1 MRNEVFMKK
10 AIMESI
16 QSQRPKQADSPAI
29 AMAVLDT
36 QGIVLSASASVADF
50 IATTPKDFVGKSV
63 FEFIHPDDHPLAI
76 TKLSDAFR
84 YGDIDGVRVRMLHR
98 DGTYHN
104 VICSAQMHGEVAHLV
119 VQDPLVIRDY
129 LARTTADDVHMRI
142 LSAAANEAVWIFDI
156 KAREFTYIS
165 EHFQDICG
173 YTQDEMYKS
182 QWDQILSPDFD
193 ALRAEIY
200 DGRYF
205 RKNIADDHV
214 AVRNYDGRM
223 IHKDGHFVPTETILS
238 FRVNASGKD
247 EVVGLT
253 RIVAKQVQRAKNK
266 HQYTTDILTGL
277 PNRNAIATLIE
288 ESNKSKTTCQNVA
301 IINLDQFRLVNESL
315 GRDFADE
322 TLINVS
328 RALTDSVGAMGKAF
342 RYGGDEF
349 MIISECMDKEDI
361 IECLKGVLVA
371 VNFPIQYQGKVLF
384 LTATAGVAFGSDKQ
398 SLHTTIE
405 QAIAALK
412 IAKKKRTKFVVYS
425 DNINDNQARSAL
437 LTQSLQT
444 ALANNEFEL
453 YYQPVFDLRTGKV
466 SQAEALL
473 RWNHPTLGRV
483 APLEFIP
490 IAERTRLI
498 IPMTDWVINEAC
510 RQLVEWQAKGIRNLI
525 VSVNLSIVSFL
536 YKGRQ
541 VVNQFSD
548 AVKRHNILPSQIK
561 IEVTEST
568 LLNDVDDVVDVMS
581 QLKTLG
587 FQLALDD
594 FGTGYSTFGYVKDLP
609 LNITKLDR
617 SLIVD
622 LEHSNKSQKI
632 VQSLITIVHGLGLEV
647 VTEGVETTA
656 QYEMLKSFGC
666 DYVQGFLLSRP
677 LPANAFYDYYV
688 NVTKVGEQ
696 GLLKHERME
705 RLIPVQEEQKPTVV
719 FEQDHILKEKR
730 RYQQLIN
737 EYNAL
742 HNLLAEVSTLFIRLD
757 SNNINQRIQR
767 ALELAG
773 NYVQADRVYIF
784 NYDFDKQT
792 TDNTFE
798 WCAPGTSAQIQELQG
813 VPLEAIP
820 EWVNAHVAGETIYIP
835 DVFDLLESNNIRQ
848 ILEPQGVKS
857 LMTLP
862 MMSGKGCYG
871 FIGFDSVTKH
881 HTYSEFEQRI
891 LQELSNLI
899 LVAIERHEEHQ
910 RLLAEQELFAATLL
924 SVEEGVVLTD
934 TKGVITHFNNQF
946 MEVLDRHAA
955 DVKGQPLASII
966 TLREQTTQQV
976 IHLPLERL
984 LSGDLRQ
991 MNYSSVCLE
1000 VGQHLCHHTTVHFS
1014 TIYDHR
1020 AQVRGLTVTFRRED
1034 ESQWAEAQLKRMQSI
1049 EMDMFCSYDKDAR
1062 FLRVN
1067 QRMADVLGYRV
1078 DQLIGKNFYELIHSE
1093 DLNATHQAVED
1104 IANMKS
1110 VTGFI
1115 NRYRHHDGHF
1125 VYIEWHAQLGNDGI
1139 GYASARDVSD
1149 LITKES
1155 RLTYLLKTDYRTNL
1169 PNRRAT
1175 EEKIREIGQ
1184 SSESYPLYLIKIE
1197 LTQLLNFSLLGQRV
1211 EADHLVGQFITAV
1224 NKCLPKETFIGR
1236 WSGNEFLVLLPNSTI
1251 QIAME
1256 YRAKLLNYPC
1266 RDEGVIV
1273 GDWAHIGIG
1282 LATSLNE
1289 IAKAIELAS
1298 V

>member
-1 MRNEVFMKK
+1 MKK
-10 AIMESI
+10 QIGDEI
-16 QSQRPKQADSPAI
+16 QSQRPKNTDTPAV
-29 AMAVLDT
+29 AMAVIDT
-36 QGIVLSASASVADF
+36 QGIVISASTSIVDF
-50 IATTPKDFVGKSV
+50 IATTPKEFVGRSV

-84 YGDIDGVRVRMLHR
+84 FGDVDGVRVRMLHR

-104 VICSAQMHGEVAHLV
+104 VICSAQMNGEVAHLV

-156 KAREFTYIS
+156 KARQFTYIS
-165 EHFQDICG
+165 EHFFEICG
-173 YTQDEMYKS
+173 YTQDEMYKAS
-182 QWDQILSPDFD
+182 WDQLLSPDFD

-205 RKNIADDHV
+205 RKSIGEEHV

-223 IHKDGHFVPTETILS
+223 IHKDGRYIPTETILS

-253 RIVAKQVQRAKNK
+253 RIVAKQQQRAKNK

-288 ESNKSKTTCQNVA
+288 ESNKAKGVCQNVA

-328 RALTDSVGAMGKAF
+328 RALVDSVGSMGKAF

-349 MIISECMDKEDI
+349 MIISECMDREDI

-384 LTATAGVAFGSDKQ
+384 LTATAGVAFGSEKQ
-398 SLHTTIE
+398 NLDETIR
-405 QAIAALK
+405 QAVTALK

-425 DNINDNQARSAL
+425 DSINENQARNTL
-437 LTQSLQT
+437 LTNSLQT

-473 RWNHPTLGRV
+473 RWNHPTMGRIT
-483 APLEFIP
+483 PLEFIP

-510 RQLVEWQAKGIRNLI
+510 RQLVEWKEKGITNLI

-548 AVKRHNILPSQIK
+548 AVKKHGILPSQIK

-581 QLKTLG
+581 QLKQLG

-622 LEHSNKSQKI
+622 LEHSQKSQKI
-632 VQSLITIVHGLGLEV
+632 VESLITIVHGLGLEV

-677 LPANAFYDYYV
+677 LPADAFYDYYM
-688 NVTKVGEQ
+688 NVQKVGES
-696 GLLKHERME
+696 GLLKHERIE
-705 RLIPVQEEQKPTVV
+705 RAVPKPIDESEKAD
-719 FEQDHILKEKR
+719 FEQDHVLKEKR
-730 RYQQLIN
+730 RYQQLVN

-742 HNLLAEVSTLFIRLD
+742 HNLLGEVTTLFMKVDATNLND
-757 SNNINQRIQR
+757 RIQR

-773 NYVQADRVYIF
+773 NYVQADRAYIF
-784 NYDFDKQT
+784 TYDFVNQT

-813 VPLEAIP
+813 IPLEGLP
-820 EWVNAHVAGETIYIP
+820 EWVNPHTKGETIYIP
-835 DVFDLLESNNIRQ
+835 DIFELTEDSNIRQ

-881 HTYSEFEQRI
+881 HIYSDFEQR
-891 LQELSNLI
+891 LLSQLSNLI
-899 LVAIERHEEHQ
+899 LVAIERHEEQ
-910 RLLAEQELFAATLL
+910 RRLIEEQELFAATLL
-924 SVEEGVVLTD
+924 SLDEGVILTD
-934 TKGVITHFNNQF
+934 AQGRITHFNSQVIR
-946 MEVLDRHAA
+946 MLDRV
-955 DVKGQPLASII
+955 DGDIKGRLFNELFSMKDSTSQLP
-966 TLREQTTQQV
+966 V
-976 IHLPLERL
+976 IPPIARL

-991 MNYSSVCLE
+991 ANYPHVCVE
-1000 VGQHLCHHTTVHFS
+1000 SGNHLCDHVEVHMA
-1014 TIYDHR
+1014 TIFDHKANVKGLSINFQR
-1020 AQVRGLTVTFRRED
+1020 KEAEVMAQEQYNRV
-1034 ESQWAEAQLKRMQSI
+1034 QSI
-1049 EMDMFCSYDKDAR
+1049 AMDMFISYDKDGR
-1062 FLRVN
+1062 FLKIN

-1078 DQLIGKNFYELIHSE
+1078 DQVVGKQFYDFIHPE
-1093 DLNATHQAVED
+1093 DISATKQAVAS
-1104 IANMKS
+1104 ITLMNNL
-1110 VTGFI
+1110 TGFI
-1115 NRYRHHDGHF
+1115 NRYRHHDGHYI
-1125 VYIEWHAQLGNDGI
+1125 YIEWHAQMGKDNI

-1149 LITKES
+1149 LITKDS
-1155 RLTYLLKTDYRTNL
+1155 RLSYLMKTDYRTNL
-1169 PNRRAT
+1169 PNRRAS
-1175 EEKIREIGQ
+1175 EDKIRELIA
-1184 SSESYPLYLIKIE
+1184 ESTHFPMYFIKIVLLE
-1197 LTQLLNFSLLGQRV
+1197 LLEHSLRGKKA
-1211 EADHLVGQFITAV
+1211 ESDMLVKQFVTALD
-1224 NKCLPKETFIGR
+1224 KCLPLGTFVGR
-1236 WSGNEFLVLLPNSTI
+1236 WSGNEFMIVLPNSTI
-1251 QIAME
+1251 QTAME
-1256 YRAKLLNYPC
+1256 YRSKLLAYPC
-1266 RDEGVIV
+1266 RDPEIVV

-1282 LATSLNE
+1282 MATS
-1289 IAKAIELAS
+1289 IDDVVSAINLAS
-1298 V
+1298 E